1 MQFTDAG
8 FQESKMKKGY
18 HYTESGLTN
27 VWLANGF
34 TVRKTKYGEGVS
46 IRDADGLHRALA
58 RALADRPRLTGTE
71 VRYLRKEMGLSQRG
85 LGELLGV
92 TDQAVA
98 LWERKGRLPKTADR
112 LLRLIYVEHDKGNA
126 PIRATIQRINEMD
139 SKKNERIIAE
149 EAKGGWTTRLAA

>member
-1 MQFTDAG
+1 
-8 FQESKMKKGY
+8 MKKEY
-18 HYTESGLTN
+18 RYTESGLTN

-34 TVRKTKYGEGVS
+34 TLRKTKYGGGVS
-46 IRDADGLHRALA
+46 IHDVDGLHRALA
-58 RALADRPRLTGTE
+58 QALANKSRLTGTE
-71 VRYLRKEMGLSQRG
+71 VRFLRKEMGLSQRG

-126 PIRATIQRINEMD
+126 PIRATIQRINDMD
-139 SKKNERIIAE
+139 SQDQEQIIAE
-149 EAKGGWTTRLAA
+149 EAKGGWRTRLAA

>member
-1 MQFTDAG
+1 
-8 FQESKMKKGY
+8 MKNGY

-27 VWLANGF
+27 VWLANGY
-34 TVRKTKYGEGVS
+34 TIRKTKYGEGVS
-46 IRDADGLHRALA
+46 IQDSEGLHRALA
-58 RALADRPRLTGTE
+58 RALSNKPRLTGTE
-71 VRYLRKEMGLSQRG
+71 VRFLRKEMGLSQRG

-126 PIRATIQRINEMD
+126 PIRTTIERINDMD
-139 SKKNERIIAE
+139 SQDHEQIIAE
-149 EAKGGWTTRLAA
+149 TARGGWKTRLAA